1 MIGPVG
7 MLLRAGVIAV
17 AGAVIGIA
25 ANFVSP
31 RPSALG
37 RPVFAAAE
45 SPGAVCQDPRASV
58 ARISVQEA
66 KPLCIACAAAFVDA
80 RSAQEY
86 ASGHVTGA
94 VHVRPGD
101 PVEPLLPKLGAAP
114 MVIVYDR
121 DRECAAA
128 DQVAT
133 GLQAKGLRDLRCGC
147 FGGDEPASW
156 WTVARDL
163 LMLAAAVVV
172 ARGPV
177 PQRQVGK
184 DLTDPA

>member
-7 MLLRAGVIAV
+7 TLLRAGVIAV
-17 AGAVIGIA
+17 AGAVVGIG

-31 RPSALG
+31 RPAALG
-37 RPVFAAAE
+37 SPVYAAAE

-66 KPLCIACAAAFVDA
+66 KPLCVACAAAFVDA

-128 DQVAT
+128 EQVAT
-133 GLQAKGLRDLRCGC
+133 GLQAKGLRDVRVLTGAWA
-147 FGGDEPASW
+147 DW
-156 WTVARDL
+156 
-163 LMLAAAVVV
+163 LAAG
-172 ARGPV
+172 GPGESGTCALCTGDG
-177 PQRQVGK
+177 R
-184 DLTDPA
+184 